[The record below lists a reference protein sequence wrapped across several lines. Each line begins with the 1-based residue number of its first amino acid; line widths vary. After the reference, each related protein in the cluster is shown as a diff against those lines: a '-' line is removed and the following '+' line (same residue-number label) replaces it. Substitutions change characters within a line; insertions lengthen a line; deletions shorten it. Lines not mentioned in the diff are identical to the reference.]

1 MINALEFLI
10 AVIVVCEAKR
20 EEKTGLIFDCFDFS
34 NKKNIS
40 YDELTIL
47 ILCFTR
53 ALGIC
58 TGLKGESDEDLVES
72 ITQKKFQKTD
82 KVGKED
88 YFKFVQDDLDL
99 FNMNKMSDETLQCFG
114 VKQPEIIQVSEEEK
128 QKQLEQELEKEL
140 EQKLNVND
148 DETKEDAPKATPPS
162 QEETNV
168 EDNKKPPP
176 TTEEEQN
183 NIETTTPSP
192 PTNTNATATVVQTE
206 AEKTDDG
213 VEKLPKTNVIV
224 DGTGNKVVV
233 GEV

>member
-99 FNMNKMSDETLQCFG
+99 FNMNK
-114 VKQPEIIQVSEEEK
+114 K
-128 QKQLEQELEKEL
+128 
-140 EQKLNVND
+140 
-148 DETKEDAPKATPPS
+148 
-162 QEETNV
+162 
-168 EDNKKPPP
+168 
-176 TTEEEQN
+176 
-183 NIETTTPSP
+183 
-192 PTNTNATATVVQTE
+192 
-206 AEKTDDG
+206 
-213 VEKLPKTNVIV
+213 
-224 DGTGNKVVV
+224 
-233 GEV
+233 